1 MKIKTKNQNLGD
13 RAKTALKGTF
23 TALNTLHQKTKEVL
37 KSVTLAM
44 TLRNQKMKVK
54 LKTQKP
60 MKQKRKKINETESP
74 LFIGKISKIDKPIA
88 KLIKEKE
95 KEKDKL
101 PVSGKTEHHYRFH
114 RLKGV
119 KEHYD

>member
-60 MKQKRKKINETESP
+60 MKQKRKKNKEKKSMKLKALYLLERSV
-74 LFIGKISKIDKPIA
+74 
-88 KLIKEKE
+88 KLINQQPNLSRKRK
-95 KEKDKL
+95 KKKI
-101 PVSGKTEHHYRFH
+101 
-114 RLKGV
+114 
-119 KEHYD
+119 